1 MFNNNERDKMDKTI
15 LVVEINQYSNG
26 SKIYAIKKHANT
38 LDKASEYLVSLKN
51 LNEDKDISYELF
63 NRFAQFE
70 VDRIEKVAN
79 AKSFILNTMPKNM
92 TWLLNVKLHL
102 MMNVLRVDI
111 KNLAIHTRSI
121 LMYGQPKK

>member
-1 MFNNNERDKMDKTI
+1 MFNKKGESKMDKTI

-70 VDRIEKVAN
+70 VDRIEKVADDN
-79 AKSFILNTMPKNM
+79 K
-92 TWLLNVKLHL
+92 
-102 MMNVLRVDI
+102 
-111 KNLAIHTRSI
+111 
-121 LMYGQPKK
+121 